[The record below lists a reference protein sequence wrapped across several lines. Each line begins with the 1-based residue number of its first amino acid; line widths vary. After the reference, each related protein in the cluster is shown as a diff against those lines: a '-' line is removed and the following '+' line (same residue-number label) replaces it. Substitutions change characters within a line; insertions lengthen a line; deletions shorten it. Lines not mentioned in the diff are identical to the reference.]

1 MWISNPKVFRKLT
14 FHWAHMQAADRFC
27 YSSTYSTATLTKC
40 ENVITE
46 ACSLFTCYL
55 VILCINTL

>member
-1 MWISNPKVFRKLT
+1 MWISTPKACGKLT

-27 YSSTYSTATLTKC
+27 YSSTYSTATLKNC

-46 ACSLFTCYL
+46 ACSLFTCYP
-55 VILCINTL
+55 VILCIDTL